1 MEMSDVQYIGIDNGV
16 SGSIGCIEGDGSWA
30 DMISMPTFS
39 EQNYTK
45 TKKNI
50 TRINSVA
57 LKEYLAERGGCVK
70 VFLERPMVN
79 PGRFMATTSA
89 LRALEST
96 LIVIESL
103 GYSLQYVDSK
113 EWQKSMLP
121 SGLKGP
127 DELKKASLD
136 IGKRLFP
143 KLSAIIDRH
152 KDADGLLMAEH
163 FRRIQR

>member
-1 MEMSDVQYIGIDNGV
+1 MNNDIQYIGIDNGI
-16 SGSIGCIEGDGSWA
+16 SGSIGCISGDGSWA
-30 DMISMPTFS
+30 DMIPMPTFS

-45 TKKNI
+45 AKKNI
-50 TRINSVA
+50 TRIDVFT
-57 LKEYLAERGGCVK
+57 LKDYLTDRSPSVK

-89 LRALEST
+89 LRALEAT

-113 EWQKSMLP
+113 EWQKTMLP
-121 SGLKGP
+121 CGTEGP
-127 DELKKASLD
+127 SELKKASLD

-143 KLSAIIDRH
+143 KLATVIDKH